1 MALLQ
6 QIKLFFT
13 LLYSFPVHTLILALI
28 YLPFVI
34 DSTLDSM
41 RGIID
46 YVLLFRTEQTLI
58 ATLIADCKI
67 GCEHENHQNCEK
79 RV

>member
-1 MALLQ
+1 MAFFQ

-46 YVLLFRTEQTLI
+46 
-58 ATLIADCKI
+58 
-67 GCEHENHQNCEK
+67 
-79 RV
+79 